1 MITLPRAFADEM
13 IAHARA
19 EVPAEACGLI
29 AGREGAPV
37 QLYRIPNADPSIYRY
52 NMEPKAQLEAMN
64 DMDRQGWDLL
74 AIYHSHTHTPAYPSP
89 TDIAL
94 AFYPDALYV
103 IVSLQAAEPVIRAF
117 NIVEG
122 SVTEQ
127 SVQIA

>member
-1 MITLPRAFADEM
+1 M

-19 EVPAEACGLI
+19 ENPAEACGLI
-29 AGREGAPV
+29 AGDQGNPV

-52 NMEPKAQLEAMN
+52 NMEPKAQLRAM
-64 DMDRQGWDLL
+64 DEMESRGWDLL

-103 IVSLQAAEPVIRAF
+103 IVSLQQPDDPVIRAF
-117 NIVEG
+117 TIVEG
-122 SVTEQ
+122 TVTE
-127 SVQIA
+127 VQVEVR